1 MISSTIN
8 VKKMA
13 KDSFELGNEAETS
26 THDLRRNNTVLI
38 VEDDE
43 DLLEFYSIILEKI
56 NW

>member
-1 MISSTIN
+1 
-8 VKKMA
+8 MA